1 MHALKF
7 GHNRVE
13 SFKIVF
19 FLLFFA
25 RFQKSISPLLCHTF
39 HFHAHLGAVAA
50 IAISDRNDQRKYPFH
65 VERVNTLAK
74 LEYYLMNY
82 HRPNGI
88 ARGITAQF
96 RYSCIH
102 ALRTYIIDRNRCTQ
116 WCTSISYNWKL
127 IRRWPI
133 RDYHYHS
140 LLRKRERERLEKW
153 YDDFPLISRYV
164 FFLNRK
170 LFD

>member
-1 MHALKF
+1 MYYLTNGVGQRLNRALFNRAVIEMKFRFAAGFSRASLFEHAPLKF
-7 GHNRVE
+7 RHNHRVE
-13 SFKIVF
+13 RFKIVSF
-19 FLLFFA
+19 FFCTISKVYFA
-25 RFQKSISPLLCHTF
+25 SPLPF
-39 HFHAHLGAVAA
+39 HFHVHLGVVTA

-102 ALRTYIIDRNRCTQ
+102 ALRTYIIDRNRCT
-116 WCTSISYNWKL
+116 
-127 IRRWPI
+127 
-133 RDYHYHS
+133 RDVHQFHTI
-140 LLRKRERERLEKW
+140 E
-153 YDDFPLISRYV
+153 
-164 FFLNRK
+164 N
-170 LFD
+170 

>member
-1 MHALKF
+1 M
-7 GHNRVE
+7 
-13 SFKIVF
+13 
-19 FLLFFA
+19 
-25 RFQKSISPLLCHTF
+25 
-39 HFHAHLGAVAA
+39 HLGVVTA

-102 ALRTYIIDRNRCTQ
+102 ALRTYIIDRNRCT
-116 WCTSISYNWKL
+116 
-127 IRRWPI
+127 
-133 RDYHYHS
+133 RDVHQFHTI
-140 LLRKRERERLEKW
+140 E
-153 YDDFPLISRYV
+153 
-164 FFLNRK
+164 N
-170 LFD
+170 